1 VFLVQQKEFNM
12 SQFSDTPREADFR
25 SDASSMGAGDLE
37 RDGVIEQLNSLL
49 RGEISAAETYAMAIG
64 KVQESDRSRFADV
77 QTLRDMQEE
86 HGRACQSLRERIRAL
101 GGEASDSS
109 GAWGAFAKTVEGAAT
124 LFGDKAT
131 LKALKEGEQH
141 GLKDYQEALDD
152 VDSATASMIEND
164 FIPAQHRHIN
174 MLDRLMGSSMTA

>member
-1 VFLVQQKEFNM
+1 M
-12 SQFSDTPREADFR
+12 SQFSDTPREADLR
-25 SDASSMGAGDLE
+25 SDPSIGARDLE
-37 RDGVIEQLNSLL
+37 HNGVIEQLNSLL
-49 RGEISAAETYAMAIG
+49 RGEISAAETYTMAIS
-64 KVQESDRSRFADV
+64 KVQESDRPRFADV

-86 HGRACQSLRERIRAL
+86 HGRACQTLRQRIRDL

-109 GAWGAFAKTVEGAAT
+109 GAWGAFAKTVQGAAT

-131 LKALKEGEQH
+131 LKALKEGEEH

-152 VDSATASMIEND
+152 VDSTTASMISND

-174 MLDRLMGSSMTA
+174 MLERIMNSTTAA